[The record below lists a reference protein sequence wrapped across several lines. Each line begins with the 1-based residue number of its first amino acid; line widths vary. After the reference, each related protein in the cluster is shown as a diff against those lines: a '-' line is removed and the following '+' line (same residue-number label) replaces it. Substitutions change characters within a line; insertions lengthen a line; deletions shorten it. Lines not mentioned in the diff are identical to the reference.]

1 MAVESLIASEIPF
14 YLSEKFFVAVAFVL
28 FIASVFKPTFKFVT
42 VKLDARGKEIEDNLQ
57 QSALLKQKA
66 QEVLANYERRY
77 VDFEK
82 EAQVIISD
90 AEKEAKRIIDGMEV
104 EVGKELEKKM
114 RLADERVRQYQLKMV
129 NDINVALSDLAIKK
143 AEEIL
148 GQELKD
154 ENKKASILNSSI
166 AQIKK
171 KLH

>member
-1 MAVESLIASEIPF
+1 MAVEGLASSAIPF
-14 YLSEKFFVAVAFVL
+14 YLSEKFFVAFAFVFFVVSIL
-28 FIASVFKPTFKFVT
+28 KPTFRFVT
-42 VKLDARGKEIEDNLQ
+42 AKLDDRAKEIEDNLQ
-57 QSALLKQKA
+57 KSALLKEKA
-66 QEVLANYERRY
+66 QEVLASYEKRY
-77 VDFEK
+77 ADFEK
-82 EAQVIISD
+82 EAQIIIAD
-90 AEKEAKRIIDGMEV
+90 AEKEARRIIDGMEV

-129 NDINVALSDLAIKK
+129 NDINIALSDLAIKK

-154 ENKKASILNSSI
+154 ENKKASILNASI